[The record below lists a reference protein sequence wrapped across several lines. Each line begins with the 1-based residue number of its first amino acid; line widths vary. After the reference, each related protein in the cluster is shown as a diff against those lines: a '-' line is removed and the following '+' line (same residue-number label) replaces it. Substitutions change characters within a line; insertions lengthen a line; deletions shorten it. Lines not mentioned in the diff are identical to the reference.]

1 MLHEIALHVPNGQS
15 KLHANGDKPK
25 VIKERVSESLLEVE
39 NVKSEG
45 NLDFFEFEKNNKNA
59 NIRK

>member
-39 NVKSEG
+39 NVK
-45 NLDFFEFEKNNKNA
+45 K
-59 NIRK
+59 